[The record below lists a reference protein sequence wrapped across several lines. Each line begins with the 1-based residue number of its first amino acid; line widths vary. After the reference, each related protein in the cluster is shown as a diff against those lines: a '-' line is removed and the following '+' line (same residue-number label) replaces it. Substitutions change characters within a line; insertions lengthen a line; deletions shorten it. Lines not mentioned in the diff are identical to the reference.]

1 MLGEGDHL
9 KWVTSPSISSNAST
23 HAGSWIKISDS
34 TCQSQLLCRGQKA
47 GQRSA
52 VRGFSPSGGEALL
65 RMDVCRLKQECRH
78 HKETKSSAS
87 WHEPESLKCESPLG
101 EKSKRL
107 LFFKVCSSLNTHLQN
122 NLFSNFAHFL
132 SEKFLLFYNSLF
144 CRYLFVPKFKLL
156 GPLNQQLESSQS
168 LG

>member
-1 MLGEGDHL
+1 MGDFTLSIIKCIHTCWQLDKNKCLYLPIIAPLQGPEGR
-9 KWVTSPSISSNAST
+9 SEISS
-23 HAGSWIKISDS
+23 AG
-34 TCQSQLLCRGQKA
+34 L
-47 GQRSA
+47 
-52 VRGFSPSGGEALL
+52 FSIWREALL

-78 HKETKSSAS
+78 RKETKSSAS

-144 CRYLFVPKFKLL
+144 CRYLFVPKSKLL
-156 GPLNQQLESSQS
+156 GP
-168 LG
+168 